1 MYTVPL
7 TCFFWKNCVLLF
19 YNGVLATTSRKSKQI
34 PQPQRQKNMLPH
46 LFQADRVWLHCRY
59 LTSDMAQ
66 GFFGRSW
73 EGSEAGR
80 FQITCSKPS
89 IWIAIP
95 LSISV
100 TDKRNEFTNLTVR
113 CIRGCIIKSS
123 IQVGWLEVATSY
135 VTRSTRLHGM
145 IIHPGKIN
153 LLHFSAVFSPSNA
166 SWCPAIFFHRSP
178 SWYPEPLRPFKQ
190 LGVLH

>member
-1 MYTVPL
+1 
-7 TCFFWKNCVLLF
+7 
-19 YNGVLATTSRKSKQI
+19 
-34 PQPQRQKNMLPH
+34 MLPH

-89 IWIAIP
+89 IWIVIP

-153 LLHFSAVFSPSNA
+153 FDIQNRYISAQSSLQVMLPGVQLSFSTEVHPDARNPWDLSSSLVFST
-166 SWCPAIFFHRSP
+166 SP
-178 SWYPEPLRPFKQ
+178 SSCRE
-190 LGVLH
+190 